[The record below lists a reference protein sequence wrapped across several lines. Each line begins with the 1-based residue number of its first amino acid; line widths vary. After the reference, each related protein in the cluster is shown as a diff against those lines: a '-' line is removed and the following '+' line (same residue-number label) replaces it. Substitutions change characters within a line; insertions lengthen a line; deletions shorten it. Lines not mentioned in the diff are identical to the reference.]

1 MGSTRVIMR
10 TWDDTEAEL
19 IRGLLESYGI
29 PCIVISDITHSVLP
43 LTVNGLGEIRL
54 SVPEEVAEEA
64 ERILA
69 EHRAAGPASALQAE
83 EAFSETEGEHED
95 E

>member
-1 MGSTRVIMR
+1 MDSKVIRR
-10 TWDDTEAEL
+10 TWSDSEAEL

-29 PCIVISDITHSVLP
+29 PCSVISDITHSVYP

-54 SVPEEVAEEA
+54 SVPADAAEEA

-69 EHRAAGPASALQAE
+69 EYQTSVPEESALPEGDSGEAE
-83 EAFSETEGEHED
+83 GD
-95 E
+95 D